1 MKLRRRYT
9 FLYLP
14 EDEGRTREFH
24 IHRVA
29 IVGAASLLLILLTTA
44 VFYAVD
50 WSVGVAWR
58 PGGSPLALQNEALQ
72 REVAGVESRIAAMQ
86 DDLDQVFDYQQA
98 LAVAVDVTP
107 LAAEVRAAGIGG
119 REPLRQ
125 RSELG
130 GLISSPD
137 LDHLIRQA
145 RIQRAGMAAILDTL
159 ASRQSERDRVPS
171 IRPCDVGWLSSRYG
185 KRRDPFTGRQAFHR
199 GLDFS
204 VPAGTPV
211 RATAAGVVALVEK
224 QRGLG
229 RLIKIDHGNGIVTVY
244 AHLQE
249 TRVEQGQDVARGDV
263 IALSGNSGRSTAPH
277 LHYEVRVAGRSVNPL
292 TYVLDTYAGLH

>member
-14 EDEGRTREFH
+14 EGEGRTRQFH
-24 IHRVA
+24 VHRMA
-29 IVGAASLLLILLTTA
+29 IIGAAGLLLVLLVSG

-50 WSVGVAWR
+50 WAAGVAWR

-72 REVAGVESRIAAMQ
+72 REVEQFETRIAAMQ

-98 LAVAVDVTP
+98 LAVAVDLKP

-119 REPLRQ
+119 REPLRHL
-125 RSELG
+125 SELG
-130 GLISSPD
+130 DLRSSPD
-137 LDHLIRQA
+137 LDHLMRQA
-145 RIQRAGMAAILDTL
+145 RIQRAGMMAILDTL
-159 ASRQSERDRVPS
+159 SSRQAERDRVPS

-185 KRRDPFTGRQAFHR
+185 KRRDPFTGKQAFHR

-211 RATAAGVVALVEK
+211 RATASGVVSVVEK

-229 RLIKIDHGNGIVTVY
+229 RVVKIDHGNGIMTVY
-244 AHLQE
+244 GHLQE
-249 TRVEQGQDVARGDV
+249 TRVERGQEVARGDV
-263 IALSGNSGRSTAPH
+263 IALSGSSGRSTAPH
-277 LHYEVRVAGRSVNPL
+277 LHYEVRVAGRAVNPL
-292 TYVLDTYAGLH
+292 AYVLDTYAGLD